1 MKISEIKPS
10 GVPHTGSN
18 EASTSAAG
26 SRQSATTRTPPPP
39 DERLSG
45 RPPQTSGAEGSRRRV
60 PIAEL
65 RTGQSAQD
73 AQTDVGHSNRSSRSW
88 VSIPL
93 HGSESGASERATQG
107 SDVGISGRHTFDIE
121 GHAPVVAARPSV
133 ASRLS
138 SLASG
143 ATAAAGAAA
152 SAAGSSISSGFNK
165 LRQLVASGGT
175 YAASELRQQG
185 EALGMVLPSK
195 RILGAVAGHLVHQSA
210 AVGVPTFLREMM
222 AEATLLSMRH
232 MPPDHALALQVVSG
246 TVSVSL
252 QLMRRRLEARDPD
265 AAARGFHAMS
275 KEKWAALP
283 PDRQAKLRR
292 EQDMHSRMALNIQ
305 VLASMT
311 QIGVGAYAARSGDK
325 ALAEMPA
332 KLFVQDFKSMVYSP
346 MRETVQASFNMVG
359 MDHDSYGIS
368 GAHLQAAAGIYSM
381 TTVTG
386 NYAFSYLPSLV
397 PNASLATSV
406 LRGESDLMSKREAWM
421 TRAAVSAVKAAINT
435 SVHTSDWITMTQQEA
450 NQHGTVQ
457 RWKPKLKFL
466 DRASH
471 DYSRLLD
478 HTPGRITLIA
488 GSNAMS
494 NAVGL
499 AMKDMPGWASTT
511 ALNLLSGA
519 YEGLIYK
526 TIGNTWQA
534 QFEVR
539 SAVKE
544 SAPPQLGQ
552 PPLGRDEAQISAS
565 SRMRGQG

>member
-1 MKISEIKPS
+1 MKISEIQPA
-10 GVPHTGSN
+10 GVPHVGSD

-26 SRQSATTRTPPPP
+26 SRQTASMRTPPPP

-45 RPPQTSGAEGSRRRV
+45 RPPQASAAEGSRRRV
-60 PIAEL
+60 SIAEL
-65 RTGQSAQD
+65 RTGQSAQNP
-73 AQTDVGHSNRSSRSW
+73 QSEIGHSDRSSRSW

-93 HGSESGASERATQG
+93 HGSESGASERATHG
-107 SDVGISGRHTFDIE
+107 SDSGISGRHTFDIE
-121 GHAPVVAARPSV
+121 GHAPVVGARASV

-138 SLASG
+138 GLASG
-143 ATAAAGAAA
+143 ATAAASAAA
-152 SAAGSSISSGFNK
+152 SAAGSSISTGFNK
-165 LRQLVASGGT
+165 LRQLVASAGT
-175 YAASELRQQG
+175 TTASELRQQG

-195 RILGAVAGHLVHQSA
+195 RVLGAVAGHLVHQSS
-210 AVGVPTFLREMM
+210 AVGVPTFIREMI
-222 AEATLLSMRH
+222 AEATMLSIRH

-246 TVSVSL
+246 TVSVGI
-252 QLMRRRLEARDPD
+252 QLLRRRQEARNPD
-265 AAARGFHAMS
+265 AAAQGFHALS
-275 KEKWAALP
+275 KEQWAALP

-305 VLASMT
+305 VAASMT
-311 QIGVGAYAARSGDK
+311 HIGIGAYAVRSGDK
-325 ALAEMPA
+325 ALAETPA
-332 KLFVQDFKSMVYSP
+332 KLFVADFKSMVYSP
-346 MRETVQASFNMVG
+346 MREAVQASFNMVG
-359 MDHDSYGIS
+359 MDHDTYGIS
-368 GAHLQAAAGIYSM
+368 GSHLDAAAGIYSM

-386 NYAFSYLPSLV
+386 NYAFTYLPPLV
-397 PNASLATSV
+397 PNASVATAV

-435 SVHTSDWITMTQQEA
+435 SVHTSDWIVMTQQEA

-466 DRASH
+466 NPASH

-534 QFEVR
+534 EQAVR
-539 SAVKE
+539 DAVKE
-544 SAPPQLGQ
+544 SASQQLGQ
-552 PPLGRDEAQISAS
+552 TQPPLSRDEAQISA
-565 SRMRGQG
+565 RMRGQA